1 MSWIIP
7 ECKLDDITT
16 QTIDYPVKN
25 GNLCISGFINTGKT
39 VVLMYILRKLIQNVA
54 SKGVV
59 LLVYRNIDIDKY
71 KALLRELSID
81 PVVMTYWHFR
91 QSSSKYDYILCE
103 DIQLISADLLCDIKS
118 RGNHVVV
125 TINPQLLLFENSIF
139 TQTRTL
145 TLEQVRDILN
155 PKVYVLRYNYLYNSV
170 IEELSHLLLNVDISA
185 PMPSISHDLH
195 SISLC
200 KASNNEE
207 EMRFVIE
214 KAERFI
220 NHGYSVAVLIPT
232 NKKLIEFV
240 QSVFLFKKE
249 KKWKE
254 TSTRWGTLDFDNL
267 NQYLSEV
274 NLNYQ
279 CLGSHFGK
287 YSKIDNRINILT
299 YHASMGLIFDFV
311 FMPFVNSDQY
321 ISPNELI
328 NRNAFVLASTRSRIG
343 LYYTYNG
350 SKHHYLNL
358 IEDNCEK
365 IIIKYENY
373 DNNLNN

>member
-7 ECKLDDITT
+7 ECKLDDITR
-16 QTIDYPVKN
+16 QIIDYPVKD

-39 VVLMYILRKLIQNVA
+39 VILMYILRKLVHIVA
-54 SKGVV
+54 SKGIV
-59 LLVYRNIDIDKY
+59 LLVYRKIDIEKY
-71 KALLRELSID
+71 KAIFRELSID
-81 PVVMTYWHFR
+81 PVVMTYWNFK
-91 QSSSKYDYILCE
+91 QSSSKYNYILCE
-103 DIQLISADLLCDIKS
+103 DVQLIGADLLSDIKS

-125 TINPQLLLFENSIF
+125 TINPQLLLFENNIF

-145 TLEQVRDILN
+145 TLEQVIDILN
-155 PKVYVLRYNYLYNSV
+155 PKVFVLRYKYLYNTV
-170 IEELSHLLLNVDISA
+170 IEELSRLLLNVDISA
-185 PMPSISHDLH
+185 HMQSIHHYLH

-214 KAERFI
+214 KAERCI
-220 NHGYSVAVLIPT
+220 NNGYSVAVLIST
-232 NKKLIEFV
+232 NKKIVEFV
-240 QSVFLFKKE
+240 QSVLLFKKE
-249 KKWKE
+249 KYWKE

-365 IIIKYENY
+365 
-373 DNNLNN
+373 LL